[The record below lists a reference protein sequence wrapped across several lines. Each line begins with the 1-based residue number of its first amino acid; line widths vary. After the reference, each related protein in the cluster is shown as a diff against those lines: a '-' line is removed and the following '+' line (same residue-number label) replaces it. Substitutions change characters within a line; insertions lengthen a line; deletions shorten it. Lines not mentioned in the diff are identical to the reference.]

1 MINIFKTLLL
11 LMSLMSC
18 FIYGAEGESYEKE
31 YYSLESALEVVFPE
45 ATSVKSN
52 TVTIPDTKL
61 QIIQR
66 KLGLKLNN
74 KTVIMYEGF
83 SGSKSLGYALVLDEQ
98 GKYQPITIM
107 TCIDSDYKVKDV
119 VLMVYREK
127 IGSEVRKK
135 RFTKQFVNK
144 SSKDNLKVNMDINGI
159 SGATISSY
167 SMANAVKKSIAI
179 TEELFKNS

>member
-1 MINIFKTLLL
+1 
-11 LMSLMSC
+11 
-18 FIYGAEGESYEKE
+18 
-31 YYSLESALEVVFPE
+31 
-45 ATSVKSN
+45 
-52 TVTIPDTKL
+52 
-61 QIIQR
+61 
-66 KLGLKLNN
+66 
-74 KTVIMYEGF
+74 MYEGF

-144 SSKDNLKVNMDINGI
+144 SSKDKLKVNMDINGI